1 MKITV
6 FSSQPHDREFLLE
19 ANAGSHQLDFRS
31 ERLSAG
37 TAALAA
43 GSDAVCVFVNDD
55 LGRATLDV
63 LHRQGVKYIALRCA
77 GFNNLDL
84 AAARELGLPTA
95 RVPHYS
101 PHAVAEHAVG
111 LMLALDRKYHR
122 AWNRIREGNF
132 SLEGMLGFDLCGK
145 TVGLV
150 GTGNIGSVVARILLG
165 FGCRILA
172 ADPVE
177 NDALEAAGVRYCAL
191 EELFARSDIISLHC
205 PLTPATHHMINA
217 AAIAAMKPGVMLINT
232 SRGAVIDS
240 RALIDGLKSGQLGYL
255 GLDVYEEESELFF
268 EDHSAD
274 TIKDDLFMRLTTFP
288 QVLITG
294 HQGFYT
300 REALTAIA
308 STTLSNLE
316 DLAAGR
322 ECENLVR

>member
-6 FSSQPHDREFLLE
+6 FSSQAHDRQFLAS
-19 ANAGSHQLDFRS
+19 ANADSHQLVFRS
-31 ERLSAG
+31 ERLVPG
-37 TAALAA
+37 TATLAA

-55 LGRATLDV
+55 LGRETLGT
-63 LHRQGVKYIALRCA
+63 LKEAGVKYIALRCA

-84 AAARELGLPTA
+84 AAARELDLPVA
-95 RVPHYS
+95 RVPRYS
-101 PHAVAEHAVG
+101 PHAVAEHAIG

-122 AWNRIREGNF
+122 AWNRVREGNF
-132 SLEGMLGFDLCGK
+132 SLQGLLGFDLHGK

-150 GTGNIGSVVARILLG
+150 GTGNIGSVAARILLG
-165 FGCRILA
+165 FGCRVLA
-172 ADPVE
+172 VDPVRS
-177 NDALEAAGVRYCAL
+177 DALEEAGVKYVPL
-191 EELFARSDIISLHC
+191 QDLYARSDIISLHC
-205 PLTPATHHMINA
+205 PLTPATHHLVNA
-217 AAIAAMKPGVMLINT
+217 KAIAAMKRGVMLINT

-274 TIKDDLFMRLTTFP
+274 AIQDDLFMRLTTFP

-300 REALTAIA
+300 REAMTAIA

-322 ECENLVR
+322 ECENLVG